1 MVRRKSGMKPVLV
14 NLPTGCIKELDNL
27 VKRQFYP
34 SRNEAIR
41 TAVRDLLISE
51 GVWENWQT

>member
-1 MVRRKSGMKPVLV
+1 MKPVLV